1 MAGQRQWTSG
11 RFLEEVA
18 GTKIQR
24 ELYRPGILF
33 QRRRMGLSGFAL
45 AWRLCPELR
54 VQGRLRM
61 GVIRALARAYR
72 KAGSKNRARNRGRH
86 PAGMGGPRLARA
98 GKAE

>member
-33 QRRRMGLSGFAL
+33 QRRRMGLPGFAL
-45 AWRLCPELR
+45 ARRLCPELR

-61 GVIRALARAYR
+61 GVIRAVALANRE
-72 KAGSKNRARNRGRH
+72 AGSQDRARNRG
-86 PAGMGGPRLARA
+86 PQSAGMGGPRLACA
-98 GKAE
+98 GKVD